1 MSDHEPGV
9 SGGAGAPD
17 RQGGGDANVLAEQG
31 ALVIQRV
38 VALMRTARTYDVS
51 NMAFQR
57 QLQEFM
63 GVLRALLDEEEEVTL
78 VAVADY
84 FYLNGVRVKASTAL
98 MGPYHSL
105 LGDFERRQTGGL
117 RFTQGVNEAEVERFF
132 QIFLAAEDPALAP
145 KLPETVDEA
154 QIQNIVPFPAAHME
168 AEDLVRE
175 LEDLPKA
182 QQERA
187 RAKQVFWRAVVGT
200 KKVVLRARQTGRPDL
215 RHAKRVVQPI
225 VDTVMKSDYTLVGLT
240 ALKDHDEYT
249 YAHCVNVAVL
259 SVGMGQSLGLPRQ
272 ALADLGVAGL
282 LHDLG
287 KMRVAGDVL
296 RKPGAL
302 TAEEWQ
308 QMRRHPV
315 EGSKMVARMPGLSQV
330 MIDSMRGCFEH
341 HMNYNRTGYP
351 DVAVEWGQ
359 ATLSR
364 IIAMADCFDAITAH
378 RAYYKRPH
386 TAFEGLQTLM
396 GPNRVNFDP
405 AVLWA
410 LIKTVG
416 LYPAGTV
423 MQTESG
429 HLVLAMSP
437 NPADVTRPNCR
448 VLHRPADA
456 ATTGGA
462 DDEIW
467 DPMPATESV
476 RRVLPPEAHQTDTEQ
491 LLAA

>member
-1 MSDHEPGV
+1 
-9 SGGAGAPD
+9 
-17 RQGGGDANVLAEQG
+17 
-31 ALVIQRV
+31 
-38 VALMRTARTYDVS
+38 
-51 NMAFQR
+51 
-57 QLQEFM
+57 
-63 GVLRALLDEEEEVTL
+63 
-78 VAVADY
+78 
-84 FYLNGVRVKASTAL
+84 
-98 MGPYHSL
+98 
-105 LGDFERRQTGGL
+105 
-117 RFTQGVNEAEVERFF
+117 
-132 QIFLAAEDPALAP
+132 
-145 KLPETVDEA
+145 
-154 QIQNIVPFPAAHME
+154 
-168 AEDLVRE
+168 
-175 LEDLPKA
+175 
-182 QQERA
+182 
-187 RAKQVFWRAVVGT
+187 VFWRAVVGT
-200 KKVVLRARQTGRPDL
+200 KKVLLRARQTGRPDL

-225 VDTVMKSDYTLVGLT
+225 VDTVMKSEYTLVGLT

-302 TAEEWQ
+302 SAEEWL
-308 QMRRHPV
+308 QMRRHPI
-315 EGSKMVARMPGLSQV
+315 EGAKMVARMPGLSQV
-330 MIDSMRGCFEH
+330 MIDSMRGCLEH

-351 DVAVEWGQ
+351 DVAVDWGQ

-386 TAFEGLQTLM
+386 TAFEGLQALM

-410 LIKTVG
+410 LVKTVG

-429 HLVLAMSP
+429 HLVLAVSP
-437 NPADVTRPNCR
+437 NANDVTRPNCR
-448 VLHRPADA
+448 VLHRPMDA
-456 ATTGGA
+456 TSSGT

-476 RRVLPPEAHQTDTEQ
+476 RRVLPPEEHQTDTEQ

>member
-1 MSDHEPGV
+1 MSQPEAHDHRPGE
-9 SGGAGAPD
+9 AT
-17 RQGGGDANVLAEQG
+17 GDAHILTELG
-31 ALVIQRV
+31 GPLLQRV

-57 QLQEFM
+57 QMQEFM
-63 GVLRALLDEEEEVTL
+63 GVLRRLLDEEDEVTL

-84 FYLNGVRVKASTAL
+84 FYLNGVRVKATTAL
-98 MGPYHSL
+98 MGPYHAL
-105 LGDFERRQTGGL
+105 LADFERRQTGGI
-117 RFTQGVNEAEVERFF
+117 RFLQGVNEAEVERFF

-154 QIQNIVPFPAAHME
+154 SVHNIVPLPASHMDP
-168 AEDLVRE
+168 EDLARE
-175 LEDLPKA
+175 LDGLPKP
-182 QQERA
+182 QVERA
-187 RAKQVFWRAVVGT
+187 RARQVFWRAMVGT
-200 KKVVLRARQTGRPDL
+200 RKVVLRARQSGRPDL

-225 VDTVMKSDYTLVGLT
+225 VDSVLKNEYSLVGLT

-259 SVGMGQSLGLPRQ
+259 SVGMGQALGLPRQ

-287 KMRVAGDVL
+287 KMMVNGDVL

-302 TAEEWQ
+302 TADEWT
-308 QMRRHPV
+308 QMRRHPI
-315 EGSKMVARMPGLSQV
+315 EGAKMVARMPGLSQV
-330 MIDSMRGCFEH
+330 MIDAMRACLEH

-351 DVAVEWGQ
+351 ETSVDWGQ

-364 IIAMADCFDAITAH
+364 IVAMADCFDAITAH
-378 RAYYKRPH
+378 RAYYKRPR
-386 TAFEGLQTLM
+386 TAFEGLQVLM
-396 GPNRVNFDP
+396 GPNRVSFDP

-423 MQTESG
+423 MQTSSG
-429 HLVLAMSP
+429 HVVLAVSP
-437 NPADVTRPNCR
+437 NPADVMRPACR
-448 VLHRPADA
+448 VLLGPGGVAPAEGDDA
-456 ATTGGA
+456 A
-462 DDEIW
+462 W
-467 DPMPATESV
+467 DPMPEGESV
-476 RRVLPPEAHQTDTEQ
+476 SRVLRPEEHQADTSQ
-491 LLAA
+491 LLAG